1 MSARTT
7 APSDP
12 GDHQARR
19 QEQEDAIMVR
29 AFQQVISGSSLSPVG
44 LEPEP
49 APSETYNGS
58 SSNPAEPTA
67 DPSPQALSSSKRRKY
82 RGVRQRP
89 SGKWAAEIRDPHRG
103 IRVWL
108 GTFETVE
115 EAARAYDAKAVE
127 YRGARAKLNFPDDTL
142 PLYQAALP
150 IPRAPEKFNYQ
161 FESQPYQPHQQSTEL
176 REVGSTSASISS
188 QGDAQINE
196 QVNVQYQQTV
206 QTSDYPVWDM
216 VPNSSSCEHY
226 YSTYESFSS
235 ESEFY
240 GSLSAPLPQQN
251 QTEGLPVSFATIP
264 LDQDWIFTNPLDE
277 FPFVAT
283 TRPPDHIP

>member
-1 MSARTT
+1 MSKRTT
-7 APSDP
+7 PPSHL
-12 GDHQARR
+12 GDHQAHR

-29 AFQQVISGSSLSPVG
+29 AFQQVISGCGPDEL
-44 LEPEP
+44 EP
-49 APSETYNGS
+49 APSETCSWS
-58 SSNPAEPTA
+58 SSSPVEPTA
-67 DPSPQALSSSKRRKY
+67 DPSPQASSSSRRRKY

-89 SGKWAAEIRDPHRG
+89 WGKWAAEIRDPHRA

-108 GTFETVE
+108 GTFETAE

-127 YRGARAKLNFPDDTL
+127 YRGARANLNFPDDSL
-142 PLYQAALP
+142 PLYQAASH
-150 IPRAPEKFNYQ
+150 IPRSPEKFNYQ
-161 FESQPYQPHQQSTEL
+161 FESELYQPHQPSTEL
-176 REVGSTSASISS
+176 REVGSASGPISS
-188 QGDAQINE
+188 QGDARINE
-196 QVNVQYQQTV
+196 QVNVQYQQSL

-226 YSTYESFSS
+226 YSTYESFST

-240 GSLSAPLPQQN
+240 NSLSAPLPQQN

-264 LDQDWIFTNPLDE
+264 LDQDWFFTNPLDE

-283 TRPPDHIP
+283 TWPPDHIQ

>member
-1 MSARTT
+1 MSKRTT
-7 APSDP
+7 PPSHL
-12 GDHQARR
+12 GDHQAHR

-29 AFQQVISGSSLSPVG
+29 AFQQVISGASCSPDE
-44 LEPEP
+44 LEP
-49 APSETYNGS
+49 APSETCGGS
-58 SSNPAEPTA
+58 SSLPVEPTA
-67 DPSPQALSSSKRRKY
+67 DPTSSSSKRRKY

-89 SGKWAAEIRDPHRG
+89 WGKWAAEIRDPHRG

-108 GTFETVE
+108 GTFETAE

-127 YRGARAKLNFPDDTL
+127 YRGPRANLNFPDDAL
-142 PLYQAALP
+142 LLYQAASP
-150 IPRAPEKFNYQ
+150 IPRAPEKSNYQ

-176 REVGSTSASISS
+176 QEVGSTSGSISS
-188 QGDAQINE
+188 QVDARE
-196 QVNVQYQQTV
+196 QVNVQYRQTV

-226 YSTYESFSS
+226 YSTYESFST
-235 ESEFY
+235 ECEVY
-240 GSLSAPLPQQN
+240 DSLSEPLPQQN

-264 LDQDWIFTNPLDE
+264 LDQDWSFTNPLDE